1 MVSFEL
7 LLMSRRKPVRSIE
20 YRLTFQLAMNFAS
33 GLASGLIGALAVTP
47 MDCIKTRIQKSGG
60 ISWMDAAK
68 SILAEGRAQ
77 GGNSAA
83 IQDCALV
90 LFDFYKSNFT
100 N

>member
-7 LLMSRRKPVRSIE
+7 LRVPRRKL
-20 YRLTFQLAMNFAS
+20 LTFVECKLTFPLAMNFAS

-83 IQDCALV
+83 IQDCVLV
-90 LFDFYKSNFT
+90 LFDFYKGHYKN
-100 N
+100 

>member
-1 MVSFEL
+1 MVSVK
-7 LLMSRRKPVRSIE
+7 LMLVSRREPLRFIE
-20 YRLTFQLAMNFAS
+20 CRLTFQLAMNFAS

-83 IQDCALV
+83 IQDCVLV
-90 LFDFYKSNFT
+90 LFNLHKSHFT